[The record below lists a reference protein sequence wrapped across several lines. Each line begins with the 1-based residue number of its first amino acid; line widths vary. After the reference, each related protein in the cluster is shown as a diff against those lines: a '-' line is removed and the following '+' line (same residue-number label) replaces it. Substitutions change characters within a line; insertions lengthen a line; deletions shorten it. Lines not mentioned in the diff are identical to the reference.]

1 MLFKPQTVQL
11 IFCEKYCSCCEL
23 GWKILLDRCKTQTEM
38 QSAAYQKPQF
48 GKWLIDQINSGQ
60 YPGLEWVDKDRF
72 RIPWKHN
79 SRKDCN
85 DDDCMI
91 FKAWA
96 IASEKFHENQN
107 DKAKWKTNFRCALNS
122 LKNFIKIQDKS
133 KESDDP
139 HKVYQ
144 ILEMPTDYVKTIKED
159 ETAQQYVNPQPSPAP
174 IIYPNQRVPQ
184 YLQPEDA
191 QQELL
196 NEQLHTLNIGNQYP
210 DHSRWDQLPTYGMP
224 AEEYP
229 IEPVPYAPDQVSQN
243 AIPNHIPEQPYY
255 AENELLLPDLN
266 DLEITIY
273 YRKQTVLFTQVR
285 GPKVQLHYNKADPS
299 LGPER
304 LVCFPGTEQL
314 VDHRQIKYTQKLLN
328 SIQRGLHLEVKP
340 KGIYGTRLD
349 KCHVYTAHNTPVI
362 EEPSKLPNNREVE
375 LFSFQKYL
383 KDLFDFKENKRGS
396 PDYTIYLCFGEKF
409 PDGKPKETKLIL
421 VKVVP
426 LVCRFWHEMAQRD
439 GASSLQSGNIS
450 LQLSNNSL
458 YELINSYMP
467 DLEMFS
473 V

>member
-1 MLFKPQTVQL
+1 
-11 IFCEKYCSCCEL
+11 
-23 GWKILLDRCKTQTEM
+23 M
-38 QSAAYQKPQF
+38 QSTAYQKPQF
-48 GKWLIDQINSGQ
+48 SKWLIEQINSGQ
-60 YPGLEWVDKDRF
+60 YPGLEWVDRDCF

-107 DKAKWKTNFRCALNS
+107 DKAKWKTNFRGALNS

-133 KESDDP
+133 KELDDP

-144 ILEMPTDYVKTIKED
+144 IVEMPTNSVSAIKED

-174 IIYPNQRVPQ
+174 IIYQNQLIPQ
-184 YLQPEDA
+184 YRQPMDV

-196 NEQLHTLNIGNQYP
+196 NKQLHTLNIGNQYP
-210 DHSRWDQLPTYGMP
+210 DDSQWDQLPTYGMP
-224 AEEYP
+224 IEEYP
-229 IEPVPYAPDQVSQN
+229 IEPVPYAQDQVSQN
-243 AIPNHIPEQPYY
+243 AIPNHIPEPPYN
-255 AENELLLPDLN
+255 AENEPLLPDLN

-273 YRKQTVLFTQVR
+273 YRKQTVLFAQLR
-285 GPKVQLHYNKADPS
+285 GPKVQFHYNKEDPC
-299 LGPER
+299 LGPDG

-314 VDHRQIKYTQKLLN
+314 MDHRQIKYTQKLLN
-328 SIQRGLHLEVKP
+328 SIQRGLLLEVKP
-340 KGIYGTRLD
+340 RGIYGTRLD
-349 KCHVYTAHNTPVI
+349 KCHVYTAHNVPVI

-375 LFSFQKYL
+375 LLSFQKYI
-383 KDLFDFKENKRGS
+383 KDLIDFKENKRGS

-409 PDGKPKETKLIL
+409 PDGKPKDTKLIL

-426 LVCRFWHEMAQRD
+426 LVCRFWHEMAQRE
-439 GASSLQSGNIS
+439 GASSLQSDNIS

-458 YELINSYMP
+458 YELINSYLS